1 MTSTEKPLEYLISRA
16 VDPFVTEEERNKFTE
31 ELCSRIGHE
40 YEGPYLAMKFLSY
53 RLLSPNQEEALN
65 TLNVKKYTISQQ

>member
-1 MTSTEKPLEYLISRA
+1 LKIKIFVGRA

-65 TLNVKKYTISQQ
+65 TLNVKNAIMEH